1 MTDTT
6 RTPTTDAIAAL
17 PAATQQALERVKS
30 SKSAWLAARQKQA
43 DAAGMAE
50 TIRKRRG
57 ETEAE
62 ARAQNE
68 EWRQLFRENQGAM
81 TPRMKK
87 LRAEI
92 ALGRETLD
100 EFDDLLA
107 AHQAET
113 ETLPWTTGDR
123 AVAYTSAH
131 QSLINAH
138 ARHVWAQF
146 MKEHGQALI
155 HALSLRWLAMR
166 NEHDGGVEGVND
178 STTMFRQFIHEEIM
192 TKAVDHNPSAEG
204 DALLEETGLYPA
216 PQAYSDARLAP
227 TPAARHRMRVKQ
239 QKAAGDKA

>member
-1 MTDTT
+1 MTDIT

-43 DAAGMAE
+43 DAAGMADN
-50 TIRKRRG
+50 IRKRRE

-62 ARAQNE
+62 ARAQNK

-92 ALGRETLD
+92 ALGRETLS

-123 AVAYTSAH
+123 AVAYTRAH
-131 QSLINAH
+131 QSLINIH
-138 ARHVWAQF
+138 SSHVWAQF
-146 MKEHGQALI
+146 MKEHGQALM

-166 NEHDGGVEGVND
+166 NEHAGGFEGVND
-178 STTMFRQFIHEEIM
+178 STTMFKRLIDEVITSKVMNH
-192 TKAVDHNPSAEG
+192 TPSAEG
-204 DALLEETGLYPA
+204 DALLEATGLYPA
-216 PQAYSDARLAP
+216 SQSYSDVRLAP
-227 TPAARHRMRVKQ
+227 SPMTRHKIMFER
-239 QKAAGDKA
+239 QKAAGNKA